1 MMPRIRVTTIQP
13 AGSCHE
19 CGQMNHGSPYILAQ
33 RRDDGRSGGPVD
45 SEDAYCSRCEPAIME
60 RLRQQHEAG
69 LVTLI
74 DAR

>member
-1 MMPRIRVTTIQP
+1 MIPTIRVTTVQP

-19 CGQMNHGSPYILAQ
+19 CGQMDHSSPYILMQ

-45 SEDAYCSRCEPAIME
+45 SEDTYCGRCEPTIME
-60 RLRQQHEAG
+60 RLQARDDAG
-69 LVTLI
+69 EITLI